1 MNFILSCGSSVGSAC
16 LFHTSPRLFH
26 FCNCLGPVAIPS
38 QCPCLAGAHTSPV
51 PLTRLCATSL
61 VPMPRRCATLPVPM
75 PRRCAH
81 LAGGRPRWC
90 PCLTGA
96 HVSPGPMPRR
106 GPCLAGAHASQ
117 VRTPRCFACLAGAH
131 ALLMSCWQQP
141 CWYTCLGSAWWLFSL
156 HLLLLFCPILY
167 TEAGAIFPK
176 YSVSSLTQS
185 YPVCHPWSRACLI
198 ACHPCLASLAFCSVS
213 GCSPVF

>member
-1 MNFILSCGSSVGSAC
+1 
-16 LFHTSPRLFH
+16 
-26 FCNCLGPVAIPS
+26 
-38 QCPCLAGAHTSPV
+38 
-51 PLTRLCATSL
+51 
-61 VPMPRRCATLPVPM
+61 M

-81 LAGGRPRWC
+81 LTGAHDSPVRD
-90 PCLTGA
+90 LTGA
-96 HVSPGPMPRR
+96 HASQVRNLTSAHASQVRTPCRWAASLVPMSHRC
-106 GPCLAGAHASQ
+106 PCLAGAHASQ

-131 ALLMSCWQQP
+131 ALLMSCWRQP
-141 CWYTCLGSAWWLFSL
+141 CWYACLGSAWRLFSL